1 MGHLF
6 LGLKSIKMKDS
17 SKHRSILFQN
27 YIDTSLLYKLIL
39 KNPFAQMR
47 FYQKLISYI
56 FSLYSLL
63 NTLKISFDFKSD
75 QQFITI
81 YEHNNEIRCIR
92 ARLSAEQF
100 SHSGFITFP
109 KRINPWVLRQF
120 IDHIRFSFRIFRL
133 SAKLIQK
140 NGILIGTRQGQFLFF
155 YSLTSKIKKLAAV
168 PLIISTESN
177 PNVIGIALAAQK
189 NGHKV
194 IYVNHGFLDSD
205 LGLFFHNQVVAQGDA
220 LIDRIKPFI
229 LSDPAINNVGAYY
242 PVQAMKVPVQRIQV
256 IGIVL
261 SLNPIESKIIN
272 LVKQIGSI
280 HPKVHIQIRP
290 HPNLLFSRELTQKL
304 KENSKISVLNP
315 TDWLDF
321 DTNWDLAIA
330 GNTSAHIDLIAKG
343 IPCIGMNID
352 QNPEDIYGFYK
363 NKFIL
368 KIDYHKEIHHDLN
381 AFYHNE
387 EWGHKKLSYL
397 PQLGATIQVD
407 TRPSERKDL

>member
-17 SKHRSILFQN
+17 SKHRGILFQN

-39 KNPFAQMR
+39 KNPFAQTR
-47 FYQKLISYI
+47 FYQKLISYL

-63 NTLKISFDFKSD
+63 NTLKVSFDFKSD
-75 QQFITI
+75 QQFITV
-81 YEHNNEIRCIR
+81 YEHYNEIRCIK

-109 KRINPWVLRQF
+109 KKINSWALKQF
-120 IDHIRFSFRIFRL
+120 IGHIGFSFRIFRL

-155 YSLTSKIKKLAAV
+155 YSLTSKIKNLASV

-194 IYVNHGFLDSD
+194 IYINHGFLDSD

-220 LIDRIKPFI
+220 LIDRIRPFI
-229 LSDPAINNVGAYY
+229 FSNPILSNVGAYY
-242 PVQAMKVPVQRIQV
+242 PVQALKVPVPKIQV
-256 IGIVL
+256 VGIVL
-261 SLNPIESKIIN
+261 SLNPVESKIIN
-272 LVKQIGSI
+272 LIKQIGSI
-280 HPKVHIQIRP
+280 HPEVRIEIRP
-290 HPNLLFSRELTQKL
+290 HPNLIFSSELTLNL

-315 TDWLDF
+315 TDWLHF
-321 DTNWDLAIA
+321 HTEWDLAIA

-363 NKFIL
+363 NQFIL
-368 KIDYHKEIHHDLN
+368 KVDYHNDIHHDLN
-381 AFYHNE
+381 AFYDNE
-387 EWGHKKLSYL
+387 EWNHKKSAYL
-397 PQLGATIQVD
+397 PRLGATIEVD
-407 TRPSERKDL
+407 TGPFERKDL